1 MVLVVAMLLLLHP
14 AEPVAVSLLLL
25 PMALATVCVLLLP
38 FFSQA
43 VASAR
48 HLGQARPTIVYAQH
62 LSRMSVAFVAATLL
76 RLLAPEE
83 PVLVLLL
90 L

>member
-1 MVLVVAMLLLLHP
+1 MLLRLLAP
-14 AEPVAVSLLLL
+14 EEPVPVTLLLL
-25 PMALATVCVLLLP
+25 PMPLATVCVHFLP